1 MFSNEK
7 VAKSSNNIYEC
18 VGCDYITS
26 KKYNYDKH
34 ILTAKHEKSMISNEK
49 VAKVAKVGAA
59 KMYDCKCGKNY
70 KDYSGLWRH
79 RKKCIIQKDDDD
91 DENTHLTDKEFMI
104 DLIKN
109 NTEVQ
114 KMMMNMI
121 TNGTHNINSH
131 NTNNITNNTNNTTNN
146 KTFNLNVYLNE
157 TCKDAMN
164 ITEFVNSINFNLED
178 LENTGRK
185 GYIEGISNIFIK
197 KLNNIEHHLRS
208 IHCSDQKRET
218 IYIKDDN
225 NEWKKEGDDKPILTK
240 AIKTVANQNIRQ
252 IKNWTE
258 KYPDC
263 TKSTSRKNDFYL
275 KIVSNSMNGLTEE
288 ESKKNINK
296 IISNVAK
303 EVVINKY

>member
-7 VAKSSNNIYEC
+7 VAKSSNKIYEC
-18 VGCDYITS
+18 LDCDYMTC

-34 ILTAKHEKSMISNEK
+34 VLTWKHKKSMISNK
-49 VAKVAKVGAA
+49 NVAKVAKVATN
-59 KMYDCKCGKNY
+59 KIYDCICGKNY

-79 RKKCIIQKDDDD
+79 RKKCISQKDNDV
-91 DENTHLTDKEFMI
+91 DENIHLTDKEFMI

-114 KMMMNMI
+114 KMMMDVI
-121 TNGTHNINSH
+121 KNGTHNTNSH
-131 NTNNITNNTNNTTNN
+131 NNITNNTTNN

-225 NEWKKEGDDKPILTK
+225 NEWTKEGDDKPILTK
-240 AIKTVANQNIRQ
+240 AIKNVANQNIRQ

-263 TKSTSRKNDFYL
+263 TKSDSKKNDFYL

-296 IISNVAK
+296 IISNIAK
-303 EVVINKY
+303 EVVINKS

>member
-1 MFSNEK
+1 
-7 VAKSSNNIYEC
+7 
-18 VGCDYITS
+18 
-26 KKYNYDKH
+26 
-34 ILTAKHEKSMISNEK
+34 
-49 VAKVAKVGAA
+49 
-59 KMYDCKCGKNY
+59 
-70 KDYSGLWRH
+70 
-79 RKKCIIQKDDDD
+79 
-91 DENTHLTDKEFMI
+91 MI

-114 KMMMNMI
+114 KMMLDMI
-121 TNGTHNINSH
+121 KNGTHNINSN
-131 NTNNITNNTNNTTNN
+131 NTNNITNNTTNN

-164 ITEFVNSINFNLED
+164 ITEFINSINFNLED

-197 KLNNIEHHLRS
+197 NLNNIEHHLRS

-240 AIKTVANQNIRQ
+240 AIKNVANQNIRQ

-263 TKSTSRKNDFYL
+263 TKSHSRKNDFYL

>member
-1 MFSNEK
+1 MATENTQKNSLLFSCEK
-7 VAKSSNNIYEC
+7 CYFK
-18 VGCDYITS
+18 TS
-26 KKYNYDKH
+26 KKNDYNRHLQTKKH
-34 ILTAKHEKSMISNEK
+34 FSNIQQQSATTKTLICEKCNKE
-49 VAKVAKVGAA
+49 
-59 KMYDCKCGKNY
+59 Y
-70 KDYSGLWRH
+70 KDRTGLWRH
-79 RKKCIIQKDDDD
+79 KKNCAI
-91 DENTHLTDKEFMI
+91 DESHLNEKGLTDKEFMI

-114 KMMMNMI
+114 KMMMDMI
-121 TNGTHNINSH
+121 KNGTHNINSH
-131 NTNNITNNTNNTTNN
+131 NTNTNNITNNTTNN

-208 IHCSDQKRET
+208 IHCSDQKREI

-240 AIKTVANQNIRQ
+240 AIKNVANQNIRQ

>member
-1 MFSNEK
+1 MTTENTQKNSLFFSCEK
-7 VAKSSNNIYEC
+7 CYFK
-18 VGCDYITS
+18 TS
-26 KKYNYDKH
+26 KKNDYNRHLQTKKH
-34 ILTAKHEKSMISNEK
+34 FSNIQQQLATGKTLICEKCNKE
-49 VAKVAKVGAA
+49 
-59 KMYDCKCGKNY
+59 Y
-70 KDYSGLWRH
+70 KDRTGLWRH
-79 RKKCIIQKDDDD
+79 RKKCTVI
-91 DENTHLTDKEFMI
+91 ETNLNEPFFTDKEFMI

-114 KMMMNMI
+114 KMMLDVI
-121 TNGTHNINSH
+121 KNGTHNINSH
-131 NTNNITNNTNNTTNN
+131 NTINNTNNTTNN

-157 TCKDAMN
+157 TCKNAMN
-164 ITEFVNSINFNLED
+164 ITEFVNSINLNLED

-225 NEWKKEGDDKPILTK
+225 NEWTKEGEDKPLLTK

-263 TKSTSRKNDFYL
+263 TKSDSKKNDFYL

-296 IISNVAK
+296 IISNIAK
-303 EVVINKY
+303 EVVIDKS

>member
-1 MFSNEK
+1 MTTEKTQKTALLFSCEK
-7 VAKSSNNIYEC
+7 CYFNTSKRN
-18 VGCDYITS
+18 DYIRHIQT
-26 KKYNYDKH
+26 KKH
-34 ILTAKHEKSMISNEK
+34 ISNIK
-49 VAKVAKVGAA
+49 QQSATKNTL
-59 KMYDCKCGKNY
+59 KCENCNKEY
-70 KDYSGLWRH
+70 KDRTGLWRH
-79 RKKCIIQKDDDD
+79 KKKCIIDKSNLN
-91 DENTHLTDKEFMI
+91 EKCLTDKEFMI

-114 KMMMNMI
+114 KMMMDVI
-121 TNGTHNINSH
+121 KNGTHNTNSH
-131 NTNNITNNTNNTTNN
+131 NNITNNTTNN

-225 NEWKKEGDDKPILTK
+225 NEWTKEGDDKPILTK
-240 AIKTVANQNIRQ
+240 AIKNVANQNIRQ

-263 TKSTSRKNDFYL
+263 TKSDSKKNDFYL

-296 IISNVAK
+296 IISNIAK
-303 EVVINKY
+303 EVVINKS